1 MRIGIILALIDLA
14 CRHAVA
20 EHFLYKTDGHFDGL
34 IHFGFDVDVIPIL
47 KMVAVAPLVVHPSK
61 GAAIELA
68 FTLVGASVTLI
79 VARTEDELGGREFGE
94 IVKKP
99 LTADAGAKAMPND
112 AMAMACDG
120 AKMQNRMRHFPSL
133 LSLWCTYII
142 SHFWE
147 KSR

>member
-1 MRIGIILALIDLA
+1 MRIGIILALIDLT

-20 EHFLYKTDGHFDGL
+20 EHFFYKTDGHFDGL

-68 FTLVGASVTLI
+68 FAFVWASISLI
-79 VARTEDELGGREFGE
+79 VARAGNELGRRELGE

-99 LTADAGAKAMPND
+99 LPANACAEAMPND

-133 LSLWCTYII
+133 LSL
-142 SHFWE
+142 
-147 KSR
+147 